1 MKFDQDILFEFLPE
15 KDKKSFLVWDN
26 IIVTKNYSSIPRSIE
41 TIVATYR
48 SPFEER
54 VLIDLDEYKSRVK
67 QKKRDINIDKILN
80 YDN

>member
-1 MKFDQDILFEFLPE
+1 MIM
-15 KDKKSFLVWDN
+15 
-26 IIVTKNYSSIPRSIE
+26 IIVTKNVFTQNYIYSSTSFNNGILPQNQHHPGFAMPSIE

-67 QKKRDINIDKILN
+67 QKNRDINIDNILK
-80 YDN
+80 